1 MGHFPLSPQHSSMPH
16 PRRSPSTYPFP
27 IAGAVAATTL
37 VVAVALG
44 LAVPAVMLSAALAF
58 AAALAML
65 SLLASSWP
73 WTGRGRADAAQA
85 GGPVEASWRAIVD
98 AMTDPAIVLSREGRV
113 LHSSR
118 AARELFVN
126 LRAGQALLQVS
137 RNPDL
142 LAAVEASAAAGSART
157 AQFLERVP
165 IERRLSVTVSPL
177 REDNGAAAEPA
188 LLLVFRD
195 VSEEERLAQMRADFI
210 ANASHELRTPL
221 TSLRGFIET
230 LQGQARDDRAAR
242 EQFLAIMAVQA
253 GRMTRLL
260 DDLLSLSRLE
270 MRVHVPPR
278 GEVEINEIV
287 REVADLLAPIAQD
300 AGIVLSFAPAP
311 TRCHVRGDRDELVQ
325 VFQNLIQNA
334 IKYGRRGGRVDVTA
348 RREPGARGADDR
360 MAVEI
365 SDDGPGI
372 AEEHL
377 PRLTERFYRV
387 DVAQS
392 RDKGGTGLGLA
403 IVKHVLNRHHG
414 QLRIRSKVGA
424 GSSFTVLL
432 DTLPGGR

>member
-1 MGHFPLSPQHSSMPH
+1 MPYL
-16 PRRSPSTYPFP
+16 REQLNTYQVP
-27 IAGAVAATTL
+27 IAVAVAATTL
-37 VVAVALG
+37 VIAAALG
-44 LAVPAVMLSAALAF
+44 VTAPALMLATALAF
-58 AAALAML
+58 GAALVALRL
-65 SLLASSWP
+65 SSFQWLEG
-73 WTGRGRADAAQA
+73 TRGRSEVAQA
-85 GGPVEASWRAIVD
+85 GRPAEASWRAIVD
-98 AMTDPAIVLSREGRV
+98 AMTDPVIVLNREGRV

-118 AARELFVN
+118 AARELFIN
-126 LRAGQALLQVS
+126 LREGQALLQVS

-142 LAAVEASAAAGSART
+142 LAAVEVAVTAGSVRT
-157 AQFLERVP
+157 AQLLERVP
-165 IERRLSVTVSPL
+165 IERRLSVTISPL
-177 REDNGAAAEPA
+177 REANGASGEPA

-230 LQGQARDDRAAR
+230 LQGQARDDQAAR
-242 EQFLAIMAVQA
+242 KQFLEIMAVQA
-253 GRMTRLL
+253 SRMTRLL

-278 GEVEINEIV
+278 DEVEINEIV
-287 REVADLLAPIAQD
+287 QEVTDLLQPIAED
-300 AGIVLSFAPAP
+300 AEIALAFEPASAA
-311 TRCHVRGDRDELVQ
+311 RNVRGDHDELVQ
-325 VFQNLIQNA
+325 VFQNLVQNA
-334 IKYGRRGGRVDVTA
+334 IKYGRRGGHVNVRVG
-348 RREPGARGADDR
+348 REPGPRGMGDR
-360 MAVEI
+360 VTVEV

-387 DVAQS
+387 DVTAS

-424 GSSFTVLL
+424 GSTFTVLL
-432 DTLPGGR
+432 DALPGGR

>member
-1 MGHFPLSPQHSSMPH
+1 MPSLRESLSSHQ
-16 PRRSPSTYPFP
+16 FP
-27 IAGAVAATTL
+27 IAAAVAAATL
-37 VVAVALG
+37 VVVAALG
-44 LAVPAVMLSAALAF
+44 LTVPAVMLSAALGFGVAL
-58 AAALAML
+58 AVLRLAALQ
-65 SLLASSWP
+65 
-73 WTGRGRADAAQA
+73 WTGSRPGRTNAATA
-85 GGPVEASWRAIVD
+85 GRPAEASWRAIVD
-98 AMTDPAIVLSREGRV
+98 AMTDPAIVLSREGSV

-118 AARELFVN
+118 AARELFAN
-126 LRAGQALLQVS
+126 LRDGQALLQVS

-142 LAAVEASAAAGSART
+142 LAAVEAATAAGSART
-157 AQFLERVP
+157 AQILERIP
-165 IERRLSVTVSPL
+165 IERRLSVTISPL
-177 REDNGAAAEPA
+177 RQANGAAGEPG

-230 LQGQARDDRAAR
+230 LQGQARDDPGAR
-242 EQFLAIMAVQA
+242 KQFLEIMAVQA

-278 GEVEINEIV
+278 GEVEINGLV
-287 REVADLLAPIAQD
+287 REVADLLQPIAQE
-300 AGIVLSFAPAP
+300 AGIALTFAPAP
-311 TRCHVRGDRDELVQ
+311 MPYRVRGDRDELVQ

-334 IKYGRRGGRVDVTA
+334 VKYGRRGGRVDVTVG
-348 RREPGARGADDR
+348 REPGGRGADDR
-360 MAVEI
+360 VRVDV

-387 DVAQS
+387 DVAES

-403 IVKHVLNRHHG
+403 IVKHVLNRHQG
-414 QLRIRSKVGA
+414 QLRIRSEVGA
-424 GSSFTVLL
+424 GSTFTVLL
-432 DTLPGGR
+432 DALPGGR